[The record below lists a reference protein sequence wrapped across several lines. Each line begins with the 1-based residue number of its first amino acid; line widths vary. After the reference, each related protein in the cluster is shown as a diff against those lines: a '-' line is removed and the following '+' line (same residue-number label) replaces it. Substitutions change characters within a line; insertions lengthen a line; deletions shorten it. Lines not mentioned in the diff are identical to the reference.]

1 MVYSDRL
8 FDAPDLLVSCL
19 NCVMSWGRAR
29 SGLHVGPST
38 GRNESCLPQTSAPSA
53 TTGGY
58 RAQMWRAGAVSGN
71 RGRRRASAIALF
83 QVSLVTGDFAF
94 LTTAGSAR
102 AVCSSYV
109 SPKIRY
115 NFSWFWDRCT
125 CITARCSRRLT
136 RLEGLGRVIA
146 IREHTLRRCTM

>member
-1 MVYSDRL
+1 
-8 FDAPDLLVSCL
+8 
-19 NCVMSWGRAR
+19 MSWGRAR
-29 SGLHVGPST
+29 SGLHVGTLT

-58 RAQMWRAGAVSGN
+58 RAQIWRAGAVSGI

-83 QVSLVTGDFAF
+83 QASLVTGDIAF
-94 LTTAGSAR
+94 LTIAGSAR

-115 NFSWFWDRCT
+115 NFSWFWDRCR

-136 RLEGLGRVIA
+136 RLEGLAGLLQYA
-146 IREHTLRRCTM
+146 STHCDDARCSVLATAAERPGVASPAAGT